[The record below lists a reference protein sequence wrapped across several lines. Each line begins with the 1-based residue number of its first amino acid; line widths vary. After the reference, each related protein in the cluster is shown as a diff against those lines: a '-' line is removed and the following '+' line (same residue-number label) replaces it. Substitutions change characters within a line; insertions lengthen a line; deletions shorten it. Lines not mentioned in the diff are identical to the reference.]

1 MKTTIF
7 PLFVSIWLVAT
18 GALRAASVVSEV
30 TPTRLEA
37 AGFTFA
43 ITPERLPD
51 GTVKF
56 RIVVTEA
63 TARFSSNAS
72 TALGAVEISD
82 HSQSVRPERRLN
94 PERHEH
100 SLVSTFSVDKAA
112 LKDRA
117 FCFVF
122 ANYVERVMDG
132 KKVYMPSAD
141 IVYARLKDFAPPQ
154 P

>member
-7 PLFVSIWLVAT
+7 SLFVAIWLVVS
-18 GALRAASVVSEV
+18 GALRAESVVSEIS
-30 TPTRLEA
+30 PTQMEA

-56 RIVVTEA
+56 RIVVTDA
-63 TARFSSNAS
+63 AAKFSSNAS
-72 TALGAVEISD
+72 TALGVVEITD
-82 HSQSVRPERRLN
+82 HSQSVRPKRHLN

-112 LKDRA
+112 LNDRA
-117 FCFVF
+117 LCFVF
-122 ANYVERVMDG
+122 TNYVERVING

-141 IVYARLKDFAPPQ
+141 FVYARLKDFAPRQ

>member
-1 MKTTIF
+1 MKTATFSLI
-7 PLFVSIWLVAT
+7 VAIWLIVIG
-18 GALRAASVVSEV
+18 GALHAASVVSEV
-30 TPTRLEA
+30 TPTKLEA

-63 TARFSSNAS
+63 TAKFSCDAS
-72 TALGAVEISD
+72 TALGAVEITD
-82 HSQSVRPERRLN
+82 HSQSVRPERHLN
-94 PERHEH
+94 PERNER

-117 FCFVF
+117 LCFVF
-122 ANYVERVMDG
+122 SNYVERVIDG
-132 KKVYMPSAD
+132 KKVSMPSAD
-141 IVYARLKDFAPPQ
+141 FVYARLKDFAP
-154 P
+154 

>member
-7 PLFVSIWLVAT
+7 PLFVALWLVVT
-18 GALRAASVVSEV
+18 GALHAASVVSEV
-30 TPTRLEA
+30 TPTKLEA
-37 AGFTFA
+37 AGFSFS

-51 GTVKF
+51 GPVKF

-63 TARFSSNAS
+63 AAKFSGNAS
-72 TALGAVEISD
+72 TVLGAVEITD
-82 HSQSVRPERRLN
+82 HSRSVRPKRHLN

-112 LKDRA
+112 LNDRA
-117 FCFVF
+117 LCFVF
-122 ANYVERVMDG
+122 SNYVERVING

-141 IVYARLKDFAPPQ
+141 FVYARLKDFAPRQ